1 MIFQM
6 NCMVRGLRSLGFAGL
21 VCASAILA
29 GPVFAQDGALT
40 IELNQAADNG
50 GACRMTYVITNA
62 TGVEVSSASYEM
74 AVYGKDG
81 AVNKLVVLDFGK
93 LVPSHTQVVQFD
105 LPDTGCKDISRI
117 SVNDPAVA
125 CDVAAGGSATLCSD
139 KRSLQSKTPITFN

>member
-1 MIFQM
+1 MMLQRNCLVRAVKSHGIAGVVALSAMI
-6 NCMVRGLRSLGFAGL
+6 
-21 VCASAILA
+21 A
-29 GPVFAQDGALT
+29 GPVLAQDGTLN

-62 TGVEVSSASYEM
+62 TGVEVSTASYEM

-125 CDVAAGGSATLCSD
+125 CDVAAGGSPSLCTD
-139 KRSLQSKTPITFN
+139 KRSLQTKTAIAFN

>member
-1 MIFQM
+1 M
-6 NCMVRGLRSLGFAGL
+6 
-21 VCASAILA
+21 A

-40 IELNQAADNG
+40 IQLNQAADNG
-50 GACRMTYVITNA
+50 GACRMTYVITNE
-62 TGVEVSSASYEM
+62 TGVEVSTASYEV
-74 AVYGKDG
+74 AVYDKDG

-125 CDVAAGGSATLCSD
+125 CDVAVPASPTLCTD
-139 KRSLQSKTPITFN
+139 KRTLQSKTSITFN